1 MEQHTRTQ
9 AYQLFLNLASDPY
22 KLPFDNRNLLSKPRS
37 FFRTSNLR
45 NLQSWLDRNTLALEI
60 QNNRVQAG
68 VSDIRGWLRSARVP
82 ESKMYFPDDDFLHD
96 SDDSRF
102 DIIKFPDEEFPEHW
116 KNNLANS
123 RSLK

>member
-1 MEQHTRTQ
+1 M
-9 AYQLFLNLASDPY
+9 
-22 KLPFDNRNLLSKPRS
+22 SKPRS
-37 FFRTSNLR
+37 FFHTSNLP
-45 NLQSWLDRNTLALEI
+45 NLQSWLDRITLALEI

-68 VSDIRGWLRSARVP
+68 VSDIRDWLRSFRVP
-82 ESKMYFPDDDFLHD
+82 ESKMYFPDNDFLYD

-116 KNNLANS
+116 QNNLVKS